1 MAPEMSCGKYS
12 FKVDMWS
19 LGIIL
24 YEILHEELPK
34 FPLIKFRCS
43 SLAQDLIQRL
53 LTTESE
59 RLCIEDTLKHPYL

>member
-1 MAPEMSCGKYS
+1 MAPEMSYGKYS

-24 YEILHEELPK
+24 YEMLHGELPK
-34 FPLIKFRCS
+34 FPLNKFGCS
-43 SLAQDLIQRL
+43 TLAQDLIQRL
-53 LTTESE
+53 LTTENE